1 MRERLRKLFI
11 HANHLMF
18 MRDFS
23 EIKRDVSERSICA
36 NLKEMINCL
45 LPHYGF
51 YGYYADVEYNRA
63 GELDIK
69 QTLINGVPDNI
80 VCDLIVHS
88 RGEKHKDNLLCVEM
102 KKSYATKASKKDDKN
117 RLSALTSHYLNVAK
131 DGKQYVADYELG
143 IFYEINLNKRVIII
157 EYYEDGKLSNKL
169 TMPFNYFL
177 QNTYSHFCP
186 FIINDNC
193 KSKFCFHNVGQGLF
207 YSGSL
212 YDGEY
217 NFIYD
222 CGSMKRSQVINIVKD
237 YCKNLS
243 KNYVDFLA
251 ISHFHSD
258 HISGID
264 ELRKR
269 VSIRRVFLPY
279 LFENRDLTYLTIW
292 GAVYINEE
300 NDEFDRNGLISY
312 LYQLYYSDN
321 AIVVRDEY
329 LFNYNDWVFKFYNK
343 GIDSDI
349 EASLEKKLKNAL
361 MSYGYHSIEDA
372 INYGDISILK
382 SIYFSV
388 FGKGNAL
395 NDTSLILLHYPI
407 NHCSKSFAYHRRGV
421 CNPFSLL
428 TGDIVFD
435 SAIASKVASGYPDMV
450 SGVGLIPHHGSFNNW
465 TRFHTFF
472 SRLDFYVA
480 SSGLSYAPKFP
491 NPVIAK
497 TLSPHSYI
505 KVNEVD
511 SFLYYIF

>member
-1 MRERLRKLFI
+1 MREKLRKLFI
-11 HANHLMF
+11 HANCLMF

-23 EIKRDVSERSICA
+23 EIKKDVSERSICA
-36 NLKEMINCL
+36 NLKEMISHL
-45 LPHYGF
+45 LPSYGF

-63 GELDIK
+63 GESDIK

-88 RGEKHKDNLLCVEM
+88 RGEKHKDNLLCIEM
-102 KKSYATKASKKDDKN
+102 KKSYATKASKKADKD
-117 RLSALTSHYLNVAK
+117 RLSALTSHNLNVVK
-131 DGKQYVADYELG
+131 DGKHYVVDYELG
-143 IFYEINLNKRVIII
+143 IFYEINFNKKVIII
-157 EYYEDGKLSNKL
+157 EYYEDGKLSNNL

-177 QNTYSHFCP
+177 ENAYSYLYP
-186 FIINDNC
+186 VIINDNC

-212 YDGEY
+212 YDSEY

-243 KNYVDFLA
+243 ENYVDFLA
-251 ISHFHSD
+251 ISHFHYD

-279 LFENRDLTYLTIW
+279 LFENKDLTYLTIW

-300 NDEFDRNGLISY
+300 NDEIDRNGLFHY
-312 LYQLYYSDN
+312 LYELYYSDN

-329 LFNYNDWVFKFYNK
+329 SLNYDGWVFKFYNK
-343 GIDSDI
+343 GIGSDK
-349 EASLEKKLKNAL
+349 AALLEKKLKTAL
-361 MSYGYHSIEDA
+361 VSYGYHTIKDV
-372 INYGDISILK
+372 INSGNISILK

-388 FGKGNAL
+388 FGKGNIL
-395 NDTSLILLHYPI
+395 NDTSLILLHYPV
-407 NHCSKSFAYHRRGV
+407 NYYSKSLAYHNRGV

-428 TGDIVFD
+428 AGDIVFD

-450 SGVGLIPHHGSFNNW
+450 SGIGLIPHHGSFTNW
-465 TRFHTFF
+465 TQFHTFF
-472 SRLDFYVA
+472 STLDYYVVSSA
-480 SSGLSYAPKFP
+480 SSAPKFP
-491 NPVIAK
+491 DPIIAK

-505 KVNEVD
+505 KVNEAD
-511 SFLYYIF
+511 DFIYYIF

>member
-36 NLKEMINCL
+36 NLKEMISYL

-63 GELDIK
+63 GESDIK

-80 VCDLIVHS
+80 ICDLIVHS
-88 RGEKHKDNLLCVEM
+88 RGEKQKDNLLCIEM
-102 KKSYATKASKKDDKN
+102 KKSYATKASKKSDKD
-117 RLSALTSHYLNVAK
+117 RLSALTSHNLNIVK
-131 DGKQYVADYELG
+131 DGKHYVADYELG
-143 IFYEINLNKRVIII
+143 IFYEINLNKKVIII
-157 EYYEDGKLSNKL
+157 EYYEDGNLSNKL

-177 QNTYSHFCP
+177 QNTYSNFCH
-186 FIINDNC
+186 FIINDNF

-222 CGSMKRSQVINIVKD
+222 CGSMRHSRVSNIVKD
-237 YCKNLS
+237 YCRNLS

-251 ISHFHSD
+251 ISHLHSD

-264 ELRKR
+264 ELRKH

-300 NDEFDRNGLISY
+300 NDEFDRNGLINY
-312 LYQLYYSDN
+312 LYELYYSDN

-343 GIDSDI
+343 GIDSNI
-349 EASLEKKLKNAL
+349 AASLEKKLKNAL
-361 MSYGYHSIEDA
+361 VSYGYDTIKDVV
-372 INYGDISILK
+372 NYGDISILK
-382 SIYFSV
+382 SIYFNV
-388 FGKGNAL
+388 FGNGNVL
-395 NDTSLILLHYPI
+395 NDMSLILLHYPI
-407 NHCSKSFAYHRRGV
+407 NHCSKSFAYHYRGV

-435 SAIASKVASGYPDMV
+435 PAIASKVASGYPDMV
-450 SGVGLIPHHGSFNNW
+450 SGIGLIPHHGSFKNW
-465 TRFHTFF
+465 THFHTFF
-472 SRLDFYVA
+472 STLDYYVV
-480 SSGLSYAPKFP
+480 SSGLRYAPKFP
-491 NPVIAK
+491 DPIIAK
-497 TLSPHSYI
+497 TLFPHSYI